1 MLDKI
6 DTWLYERLRKIQ
18 HNNAPIP
25 VHAYGPDREKGEF
38 TPPCIAFERMY
49 IRIDGIKARPTS
61 EVPVAQ
67 EETTTI
73 IVPSR
78 MTQGEPESRVGPVR
92 YTIKP
97 YPTPVTVF
105 YLVHALASKLNHAN
119 NLQLG
124 LLQAFPPGY
133 QPKINNQYPVVMV
146 SDIENMDQLDDS
158 LFESIVS
165 LSVGSMW
172 IDRLEGYEV
181 DSIRFIDFDVDVEN
195 DSESEGI

>member
-38 TPPCIAFERMY
+38 KPPCIAFERMY
-49 IRIDGIKARPTS
+49 IRIDSNKARPTS

-67 EETTTI
+67 AETTTI
-73 IVPSR
+73 VVPSR
-78 MTQGEPESRVGPVR
+78 MTLGPPENRVGPVR

-105 YLVHALASKLNHAN
+105 YHVHAFASKLNHAN

-124 LLQAFPPGY
+124 LIQAFPPGY
-133 QPKINNQYPVVMV
+133 QPNIENQYPLVMV
-146 SDIENMDQLDDS
+146 GDIENMDQLDAP
-158 LFESIVS
+158 LFESVIS
-165 LSVGSMW
+165 LSVGSIW
-172 IDRLEGYEV
+172 IDRLEGYDV
-181 DSIRFIDFDVDVEN
+181 DSIRIVDFDVEVEN
-195 DSESEGI
+195 DTESEGI